1 MIPEIGNFTLV
12 VALVLSILLAV
23 YPLWGAQTNNETM
36 MKTARPLTIA
46 LFVFT
51 LIAYICLTHAFLT
64 DNFSVSYVAQNSNS
78 QLPWYYK
85 MTAVWGGH
93 EGSFLLWV
101 LIFAVWTLAVALF
114 SKGIPEQMV
123 SRVLAVL
130 GMVSISFYLFML
142 ITSNPFDS
150 LLPFFPV
157 DGRDLN
163 PLLQDFGMIIHPPML
178 YMGYVGFSVAF
189 AFAIAALIGGQ
200 LDSTWARWSRPWTI
214 AAWSFLTIGIALG
227 SWWAYYELGWGGW
240 WFWDPVENA
249 SFMPWLVGT
258 ALMHSLA
265 VTEKRKVFK
274 SWTVLLAIAAFSL
287 SLLGTFL
294 VRSGVLVSVHS
305 FASDPDRGLFI
316 LGLLV
321 VVIGGSLL
329 LYAVRASK
337 LKHVGRYDIFSREMM
352 LMGNNVLLVAATIVV
367 LLGTLFPLIH
377 KEIGLG
383 TISIGAPF
391 FNQMFTLLIVPFV
404 LFIGIGPLTRWKSQN
419 PLVLRNQLIV
429 AFLLAL
435 SAGLL
440 VNFSYDQQTYMA
452 LLGLVMSF
460 WIIVTTV
467 LEVRQ
472 RVVSN
477 TKDEPLFASL
487 KRLTSS
493 HWGMVLGHLGF
504 AVTLIGITLVS
515 NYELERDVKV
525 LPGQSI
531 KIADYDVL
539 FTGVEEVNGPN
550 YIADRGVFDVFRDG
564 ELVSHLEP
572 EKRFYTVQRTTMTE
586 AGIHTTLTRDLFVAM
601 GEQLDGEA
609 WSVRLYYK
617 PFVVWIWGGSF
628 IMCIGGVLSIADK
641 RYRIKKIAKVRRALK
656 PKQKSSNSALGANTA
671 SAKVSFAGDAN
682 GLDNAGK
689 DQ

>member
-1 MIPEIGNFTLV
+1 MIPEIGNLTLV
-12 VALVLSILLAV
+12 IALVLSILLAI
-23 YPLWGAQTNNETM
+23 YPLYGAQTNNQTLM
-36 MKTARPLTIA
+36 QMARPLTFG
-46 LFVFT
+46 LFTFT
-51 LIAYICLTHAFLT
+51 LIAYLCLTYAFVT
-64 DNFSVSYVAQNSNS
+64 DDFSVNYVAQNSNS
-78 QLPWYYK
+78 MLPIYYK
-85 MTAVWGGH
+85 ITAVWGGH
-93 EGSFLLWV
+93 EGSFLFWC

-114 SKGIPEQMV
+114 SKGIPEAMLA
-123 SRVLAVL
+123 RVLSVL

-150 LLPFFPV
+150 MLPFFPV

-163 PLLQDFGMIIHPPML
+163 PLLQDFGMIIHPPLL
-178 YMGYVGFSVAF
+178 YMGYVGFAVAF

-214 AAWSFLTIGIALG
+214 AAWSFLTMGIALG

-265 VTEKRKVFK
+265 VTEKRKVFQ

-305 FASDPDRGLFI
+305 FASDPSRGLFI

-329 LYAVRASK
+329 LYAVRASQ
-337 LKHVGRYDIFSREMM
+337 LKSSGRYDIFSREMM

-367 LLGTLFPLIH
+367 LLGTLFPLVH

-404 LFIGIGPLTRWKSQN
+404 LFMGIGPLSRWKRQAPSA
-419 PLVLRNQLIV
+419 LRNQLLI
-429 AFLLAL
+429 AFALAV
-435 SAGLL
+435 SAALL
-440 VNFSYDQQTYMA
+440 VNASYSEQSYMA
-452 LLGLVMSF
+452 MLGMVMSF
-460 WIIVTTV
+460 WILISTV

-472 RVVSN
+472 RVVSQ
-477 TKDEPLFASL
+477 TSDESVVSSL
-487 KRLTSS
+487 KKLTRS
-493 HWGMVLGHLGF
+493 HWGMILGHVGF
-504 AVTLIGITLVS
+504 AVSLIGITLVS
-515 NYELERDVKV
+515 NYDLERDVRME
-525 LPGQSI
+525 PNQSVQ
-531 KIADYDVL
+531 IADYNVL
-539 FTGVEEVNGPN
+539 FTGVKEIQGPN
-550 YIADRGVFDVFRDG
+550 YISDKGVFDVFKNG

-572 EKRFYTVQRTTMTE
+572 EKRFYTVQRMTMTE
-586 AGIHTTLTRDLFVAM
+586 AGIHTTLTRDLFIAL
-601 GEQLDGEA
+601 GEPLDNGA
-609 WSVRLYYK
+609 WAVRLYYK
-617 PFVVWIWGGSF
+617 PFVVWIWLGAL
-628 IMCIGGVLSIADK
+628 IMSIGGVLSISDK
-641 RYRIKKIAKVRRALK
+641 RYRIKKIAKVKRAVR
-656 PKQKSSNSALGANTA
+656 KQDNVGASSTPDVALQNKI
-671 SAKVSFAGDAN
+671 SEAN
-682 GLDNAGK
+682 G
-689 DQ
+689 

>member
-1 MIPEIGNFTLV
+1 MIPELGNVTLV
-12 VALVLSILLAV
+12 IALVLSILLAV
-23 YPLWGAQTNNETM
+23 YPLWGAQTNNQTLM
-36 MKTARPLTIA
+36 QMARPLA
-46 LFVFT
+46 WGLFAFT
-51 LIAYICLTHAFLT
+51 LIAYVCLTYAFVT
-64 DNFSVSYVAQNSNS
+64 DDFSVNYVAQNSNS
-78 QLPWYYK
+78 KLPIYYK
-85 MTAVWGGH
+85 ITAVWGGH

-101 LIFAVWTLAVALF
+101 LIFAVWTVAVAAF
-114 SKGIPEQMV
+114 SKGIPQAMV
-123 SRVLAVL
+123 ARVLSVL

-142 ITSNPFDS
+142 LTSNPFDS
-150 LLPFFPV
+150 MLPFFPV

-214 AAWSFLTIGIALG
+214 AAWSFLTLGIALG

-274 SWTVLLAIAAFSL
+274 SWTVLLAISAFSL

-305 FASDPDRGLFI
+305 FASDPSRGLFI

-329 LYAVRASK
+329 LYAIRASQ
-337 LKHVGRYDIFSREMM
+337 LKSVGRYDMFSREMM

-367 LLGTLFPLIH
+367 LLGTLFPLVH

-404 LFIGIGPLTRWKSQN
+404 LFMAIGPLSRWKRQA
-419 PLVLRNQLIV
+419 PIALRNQLIF
-429 AFLLAL
+429 AFILAV

-440 VNFSYDQQTYMA
+440 VNATYSERTYMG

-460 WIIVTTV
+460 WILLGTA

-472 RVVSN
+472 RVVSQ
-477 TKDEPLFASL
+477 TREESL
-487 KRLTSS
+487 IISLRKLTRS
-493 HWGMVLGHLGF
+493 HWGMILGHVGF

-515 NYELERDVKV
+515 NYELERD
-525 LPGQSI
+525 LRMEPGQVVS
-531 KIADYDVL
+531 IADYDVE
-539 FTGVEEVNGPN
+539 FTGVVAVEGPN
-550 YIADRGVFDVFRDG
+550 YLSDKGIFDVYKNG
-564 ELVSHLEP
+564 EKVSHLEP
-572 EKRFYTVQRTTMTE
+572 EKRFYTVQRMGMTE
-586 AGIHTTLTRDLFVAM
+586 AGIHTTFTRDLFVAL
-601 GEQLDGEA
+601 GEPLENDA
-609 WSVRLYYK
+609 WAVRLYYK
-617 PFVVWIWGGSF
+617 PFVVWIWGGAV
-628 IMCIGGVLSIADK
+628 IMCIGGAFSIADK
-641 RYRIKKIAKVRRALK
+641 RYRIKKIAKV
-656 PKQKSSNSALGANTA
+656 KSVFKAKASNTGDGTQGLEPIHTKTHGEA
-671 SAKVSFAGDAN
+671 SEART
-682 GLDNAGK
+682 
-689 DQ
+689 